1 METRRSRRKPEK
13 RVDGMNR
20 SRRAARAAKAEA
32 MERSAEASDRAAAA
46 ERKSTAAS
54 DRTKAVSAGKKKES
68 NFVIQG
74 SILAVAGIIV
84 RLIGML
90 YRIPMTNII
99 GDEGMG
105 YYSTAFNV
113 YNIML
118 ILSSYSLPLAVSKMV
133 AARMAKGQYR
143 NVNRVLYAALVY
155 ATIAGGIACFI
166 TWNFAEFFAV
176 SVFTTPFCIYAL
188 KTLAPTIW
196 IMAYLGVLRGFF
208 QGHGTMIPTAMS
220 QIFEQIVNAIIS
232 VIAASVLFKVGLDSN
247 KVYGT
252 TGYPEAFGAAGGT
265 IGTGA
270 GALTALLFLL
280 FLYVLFRPTVTR
292 RLRRDR
298 SGCVDS
304 YGEISRTFVV
314 TVIPVILSSAV
325 YNINSVIDNGIM
337 AHGFETLG
345 RGDEFLAL
353 WGIYNN
359 KYMLLVH
366 VPLAIAN
373 SLSSSL
379 IPSLSGAMAKN
390 DRNAARAKTGLAIR
404 FAMMIAIPSAVGLT
418 VLSAPINNL
427 LFRSADNTEAIR
439 MLIIGS
445 VAVVFLSLST
455 VTNAILQGINRMNVP
470 VRNAL
475 ISLVLHVMVL
485 YVMLMGLKMGIYS
498 MVFANIFFAVCMC
511 LLNAW
516 AIRKEIRYR
525 QELTRTFFIPAVAAA
540 IMGVAAFLTYRV
552 VTMVIKSNLLG
563 TVVSVAVAVAVY
575 GVLLIRLRGI
585 EEQEL
590 KSMPGGTRLLGL
602 CRKLHLM

>member
-1 METRRSRRKPEK
+1 METRRSRRKPGTGGIPP
-13 RVDGMNR
+13 V
-20 SRRAARAAKAEA
+20 S
-32 MERSAEASDRAAAA
+32 
-46 ERKSTAAS
+46 STAAE
-54 DRTKAVSAGKKKES
+54 KKKES
-68 NFVIQG
+68 NFVVQG

-133 AARMAKGQYR
+133 AARIARGQYR
-143 NVNRVLYAALVY
+143 NMSRVLCASLVY
-155 ATIAGGIACFI
+155 ATIAGGLACFI
-166 TWNFAEFFAV
+166 TWNFADFFAGTLFNAPLC
-176 SVFTTPFCIYAL
+176 SYAL
-188 KTLAPTIW
+188 RTLAPTIW

-208 QGHGTMIPTAMS
+208 QGHGTMVPTALS

-232 VIAASVLFKVGLDSN
+232 VVAAGVLFKVGLDSN
-247 KVYGT
+247 KVYET

-265 IGTGA
+265 IGTGS
-270 GALTALLFLL
+270 GALAAFLFMLLLF
-280 FLYVLFRPTVTR
+280 FLFRPTLKKRIRKDKNGMVE
-292 RLRRDR
+292 
-298 SGCVDS
+298 S
-304 YGEISRTFVV
+304 YGQISKILFLTVV
-314 TVIPVILSSAV
+314 PVIISSSV
-325 YNINSVIDNGIM
+325 YNINGVIDNGIM
-337 AHGFETLG
+337 AHGMESLG
-345 RGDEFLAL
+345 QGKEFLVL

-373 SLSSSL
+373 SLASSL
-379 IPSLSGAMAKN
+379 IPSLSGAMARE
-390 DRNAARAKTGLAIR
+390 DMAAVRAKTGLAIR

-418 VLSAPINNL
+418 VLAAPVTNL
-427 LFRSADNTEAIR
+427 LFRGGENTEAIR

-475 ISLVLHVMVL
+475 IALMLHVVAL
-485 YVMLMGLKMGIYS
+485 YVMLMFCRMGIYS
-498 MVFANIFFAVCMC
+498 MVFSNILFALFIC
-511 LLNAW
+511 LLNAV
-516 AIRKEIRYR
+516 AIRRAIRYR
-525 QELTRTFFIPAVAAA
+525 QEMVKTFVIPAVSAAL
-540 IMGVAAFLTYRV
+540 MGVVAYFTYRG
-552 VTMVIKSNLLG
+552 VTLVLHSNLMG
-563 TVVSVAVAVAVY
+563 TLISVMVAVVVY
-575 GVLLIRLRGI
+575 AVLLIRLHGI
-585 EEQEL
+585 EASEL

>member
-1 METRRSRRKPEK
+1 METRRSRRKPGTGGIPP
-13 RVDGMNR
+13 V
-20 SRRAARAAKAEA
+20 S
-32 MERSAEASDRAAAA
+32 
-46 ERKSTAAS
+46 STAAE
-54 DRTKAVSAGKKKES
+54 KKKES
-68 NFVIQG
+68 NFVVQG

-133 AARMAKGQYR
+133 AARIARGQYR
-143 NVNRVLYAALVY
+143 NMSRVLCASLVY
-155 ATIAGGIACFI
+155 ATIAGGLACFI
-166 TWNFAEFFAV
+166 TWNFADFFAGTLFNAPLC
-176 SVFTTPFCIYAL
+176 SYAL
-188 KTLAPTIW
+188 RTLAPTIW

-208 QGHGTMIPTAMS
+208 QGHGTMVPTALS

-232 VIAASVLFKVGLDSN
+232 VVAAGVLFKVGLDSN
-247 KVYGT
+247 KVYET

-265 IGTGA
+265 IGTGS
-270 GALTALLFLL
+270 GALAAFLFMLLLF
-280 FLYVLFRPTVTR
+280 FLFRPTLKKRIRKDKNGMVE
-292 RLRRDR
+292 
-298 SGCVDS
+298 S
-304 YGEISRTFVV
+304 YGQISKILFLTVV
-314 TVIPVILSSAV
+314 PVIISSSV
-325 YNINSVIDNGIM
+325 YNINGVIDNGIM
-337 AHGFETLG
+337 AHGMESLG
-345 RGDEFLAL
+345 QGKEFLVL

-373 SLSSSL
+373 SLASSL
-379 IPSLSGAMAKN
+379 IPSLSGAMARE
-390 DRNAARAKTGLAIR
+390 DMAAVRAKTGLAIR

-418 VLSAPINNL
+418 VLAAPVTNL
-427 LFRSADNTEAIR
+427 LFRGGENTEAIR

-475 ISLVLHVMVL
+475 IALMLHVVAL
-485 YVMLMGLKMGIYS
+485 YVMLMFCRMGIYS
-498 MVFANIFFAVCMC
+498 MVFSNILFALFIC
-511 LLNAW
+511 LLNAV
-516 AIRKEIRYR
+516 AIHRAIRYR
-525 QELTRTFFIPAVAAA
+525 QEMVKTFVIPAVSAAL
-540 IMGVAAFLTYRV
+540 MGVVAYFTYRG
-552 VTMVIKSNLLG
+552 VTLVLHSNLMG
-563 TVVSVAVAVAVY
+563 TLISVMVAVVVY
-575 GVLLIRLRGI
+575 AVLLIRLHGI
-585 EEQEL
+585 EASEL